1 MRKLFISF
9 ALLISTISIVSAQ
22 VLGIHPRFE
31 AGVSLPKV
39 ESSLENIDL
48 HSNSNTGYRVG
59 VAVELPVFP
68 FVYIAPGVALR
79 NNQISS
85 NGSRNTLS
93 DITKLLDQALGT
105 KISDGSV
112 GLGPNGTLT
121 YLLVPVNIGT
131 KFSLLGLG
139 VSAEAGPYA
148 SYAINTPFSTFGD
161 NISLNKFTYGL
172 GGSVAAHLGK
182 TTFRLGYEYEL
193 SKKFSSEDKT
203 TPQYK
208 DNAFFFTVGYRL

>member
-9 ALLISTISIVSAQ
+9 ALLISTISIASAQ

-31 AGVSLPKV
+31 AGASLPKI
-39 ESSLENIDL
+39 ESSLGNIDL

-59 VAVELPVFP
+59 VAVELPILP

-85 NGSRNTLS
+85 NGNRNTLS
-93 DITKLLDQALGT
+93 DITRLIDQALGT
-105 KISDGSV
+105 KISDESV

-131 KFSLLGLG
+131 KFSLLG
-139 VSAEAGPYA
+139 
-148 SYAINTPFSTFGD
+148 
-161 NISLNKFTYGL
+161 
-172 GGSVAAHLGK
+172 
-182 TTFRLGYEYEL
+182 
-193 SKKFSSEDKT
+193 
-203 TPQYK
+203 
-208 DNAFFFTVGYRL
+208 

>member
-9 ALLISTISIVSAQ
+9 ALLISAISIASAQ

-31 AGVSLPKV
+31 AGVSLPKI
-39 ESSLENIDL
+39 ESTIGNIDL
-48 HSNSNTGYRVG
+48 NSNSNTGYRVG

-79 NNQISS
+79 SNQINS
-85 NGSRNTLS
+85 NGSNNTTTAIAGLVDATVSSKLS
-93 DITKLLDQALGT
+93 NTTI
-105 KISDGSV
+105 
-112 GLGPNGTLT
+112 GPNGTLT
-121 YLLVPVNIGT
+121 YVVVPINLGT
-131 KFSLLGLG
+131 KLSLLGIG
-139 VSAEAGPYA
+139 ISAEAGPYA
-148 SYAINTPFSTFGD
+148 SYAINTPFSNLGD
-161 NISLNKFTYGL
+161 NLSPNKFNYGL

-193 SKKFSSEDKT
+193 SKKFSSEGET

-208 DNAFFFTVGYRL
+208 DNAFFFTIGYRL